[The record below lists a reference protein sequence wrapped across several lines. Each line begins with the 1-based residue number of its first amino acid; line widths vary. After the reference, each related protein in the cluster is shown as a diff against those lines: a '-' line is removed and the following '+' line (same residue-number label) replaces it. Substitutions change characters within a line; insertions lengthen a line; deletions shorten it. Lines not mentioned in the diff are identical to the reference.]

1 MASLLDS
8 GMVVVIF
15 ITGIEKSQKKR
26 PVAFGPGQVRSGILI
41 HTGNGGGGEI

>member
-15 ITGIEKSQKKR
+15 ITGIEKSQRKR
-26 PVAFGPGQVRSGILI
+26 PKVFGPGQFRSGILI
-41 HTGNGGGGEI
+41 HTGKGDRWEN

>member
-15 ITGIEKSQKKR
+15 ITGIEKVRKKR
-26 PVAFGPGQVRSGILI
+26 PVAFGPGQFKSGMLI
-41 HTGNGGGGEI
+41 HTGKGDRRES